1 MSRKGWIISAVVGL
15 LIAIGIGSTFVFSSG
30 KGEVMDLSPLEMK
43 KFMSEDGTGFVMLN
57 SNMRHSNDW
66 IFLVKNIAEKEK
78 IQVRGLNENRED
90 IPGSSNPHDWGLSQR
105 RDSLAYYEKGKLKK
119 ILIFLSLKSPN
130 LKKKLPIL
138 SKIAKS
144 NIRSNHIII
153 ERW

>member
-1 MSRKGWIISAVVGL
+1 MSRKGWIISAIVGL

-57 SNMRHSNDW
+57 SNMRHSDDW
-66 IFLVKNIAEKEK
+66 IFLVKKIAEKEK

-119 ILIFLSLKSPN
+119 DIDF
-130 LKKKLPIL
+130 
-138 SKIAKS
+138 SKFKES
-144 NIRSNHIII
+144 ELEKEVTHFVQNCK
-153 ERW
+153 EQYQK